1 MLSIILLALIIK
13 LFKTLREVHLT
24 RKILYSKKIKYSYSY
39 EYDHVYNYVY
49 DNIDKIILDI
59 ESEMDPVTKVNI
71 GQLKWS
77 TLNDYIQNN
86 KFEDE
91 TKNYIDSFINLYG
104 NNFNSP
110 DIDYVLDSGIDSNY
124 SCIDSVLDYKIR
136 IGKYLM
142 GGANF
147 KRPNKLGLIRDNTE
161 LFCTKFQ
168 TYDKDYD
175 FIVIAFNHRKSILE
189 LLEDLCFLLEYDTK
203 YKLNIRKIRIQLT
216 QLLLLFMNWY

>member
-1 MLSIILLALIIK
+1 
-13 LFKTLREVHLT
+13 
-24 RKILYSKKIKYSYSY
+24 
-39 EYDHVYNYVY
+39 
-49 DNIDKIILDI
+49 
-59 ESEMDPVTKVNI
+59 MDPVTKTNI

-86 KFEDE
+86 NFEDE
-91 TKNYIDSFINLYG
+91 TKKYIDSFINLYG

-110 DIDYVLDSGIDSNY
+110 DIDSNYLGIDSNY
-124 SCIDSVLDYKIR
+124 LGINSCIDSVLDYKIR

-161 LFCTKFQ
+161 LFCTNFQ
-168 TYDKDYD
+168 TCDKDYD

-203 YKLNIRKIRIQLT
+203 YKLNIRKIRMQLA